1 MRLAHHG
8 SSNRPVLAYLLVLL
22 LNLYPTS
29 TLASEQSE
37 DILNPLRVLVVG
49 DSITHCNEGDF
60 TWRYRIWQWFQSQ
73 PTTTTTTTTS
83 ETQQQQQQQQNLTID
98 FVGPYLGT
106 AEPDLPSPPPRP
118 RLYSLPKE
126 DPPLRINGKYAT
138 EDFTNSNHFA
148 ISGRAVAQVKDTIQP
163 VVAEFSP
170 DLILVLLGFN
180 DLAFGFGNASQT
192 LENTRA
198 LIENSRSAR
207 PNVAFVVGNVVQR
220 TWTGREDLVKLTD
233 DYNGLLRE
241 AVAGWSLEGS
251 PVCFSFFFFF
261 FFFGGWVDGE
271 GKRKGAVESEVKKK
285 GYHVGPDDLTETKNK
300 PKTQVVF
307 APVREEYDCGPQY
320 TDNCPA
326 AHDGLH
332 PSELGKI
339 QQIPPPKK
347 EKKNVYMIREERERE
362 KCRQLTLEIYLFDI

>member
-8 SSNRPVLAYLLVLL
+8 SSNRPVLAYLLVLV

-73 PTTTTTTTTS
+73 PTTTTTS
-83 ETQQQQQQQQNLTID
+83 ETQQEQQQQQNLTID

-138 EDFTNSNHFA
+138 DDFTNSNHFA

-233 DYNGLLRE
+233 EYNGLLRE

-251 PVCFSFFFFF
+251 PVCFSLFFFFF
-261 FFFGGWVDGE
+261 LGWVDGWS
-271 GKRKGAVESEVKKK
+271 R
-285 GYHVGPDDLTETKNK
+285 
-300 PKTQVVF
+300 
-307 APVREEYDCGPQY
+307 
-320 TDNCPA
+320 
-326 AHDGLH
+326 
-332 PSELGKI
+332 
-339 QQIPPPKK
+339 K
-347 EKKNVYMIREERERE
+347 EKGCGGIGSEKER
-362 KCRQLTLEIYLFDI
+362 LSSGS

>member
-73 PTTTTTTTTS
+73 PATTTTTS
-83 ETQQQQQQQQNLTID
+83 ETQQEQQQQQNLTID

-192 LENTRA
+192 LENTKA

-233 DYNGLLRE
+233 EYNGLLRE

-251 PVCFSFFFFF
+251 PVCFSLSFFFFSF
-261 FFFGGWVDGE
+261 LFLFLVGGW
-271 GKRKGAVESEVKKK
+271 
-285 GYHVGPDDLTETKNK
+285 
-300 PKTQVVF
+300 
-307 APVREEYDCGPQY
+307 
-320 TDNCPA
+320 
-326 AHDGLH
+326 
-332 PSELGKI
+332 
-339 QQIPPPKK
+339 
-347 EKKNVYMIREERERE
+347 
-362 KCRQLTLEIYLFDI
+362 

>member
-73 PTTTTTTTTS
+73 PTTTSS
-83 ETQQQQQQQQNLTID
+83 ETQQQQQQNLTID

-138 EDFTNSNHFA
+138 DDFTNSNHFA

-192 LENTRA
+192 LENTKA
-198 LIENSRSAR
+198 LIDNSRIAR

-233 DYNGLLRE
+233 EYNGLLRE

-251 PVCFSFFFFF
+251 PVCFSFFLFFF
-261 FFFGGWVDGE
+261 FFLVGGWS
-271 GKRKGAVESEVKKK
+271 RKEKGCGGIESEKK
-285 GYHVGPDDLTETKNK
+285 GYHVGLELL
-300 PKTQVVF
+300 
-307 APVREEYDCGPQY
+307 VR
-320 TDNCPA
+320 
-326 AHDGLH
+326 LK
-332 PSELGKI
+332 LRK
-339 QQIPPPKK
+339 PPKK
-347 EKKNVYMIREERERE
+347 TGRFRPSP
-362 KCRQLTLEIYLFDI
+362 